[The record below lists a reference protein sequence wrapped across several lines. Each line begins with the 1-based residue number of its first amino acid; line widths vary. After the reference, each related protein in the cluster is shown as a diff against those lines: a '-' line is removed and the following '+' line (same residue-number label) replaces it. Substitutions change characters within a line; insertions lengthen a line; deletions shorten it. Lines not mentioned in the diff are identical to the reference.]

1 MYTEQLKIDY
11 PKETAVF
18 CKIDYYTAVFYNSSF
33 EKVLNDFLELGFD
46 FSDPVLQ
53 STYTR
58 QAGYEDVICYTF
70 GSGRV
75 TAAYKNVVEDG
86 ESPFD
91 TIYESVR
98 LELSGKALDELRN
111 HYDYPDYLDT
121 VLHKFLPPDELGQ
134 RSMSVTRCDFAFDF
148 VNYKFNIYERC
159 REELR
164 SLASEN
170 GTIKVKGR
178 CRPVNFS
185 VRSGAERT
193 IYIGSNK
200 SEKLIRIYDKAFEI
214 QCKKGG
220 IGKLPDPSINY
231 DVKMWHRVE
240 FQCRREWAE
249 YFLLN
254 AQDYLQVLK
263 YVYSEYAFQ
272 DQQGNVTEFWQDLFD
287 WILIPS
293 IVQNAK
299 YEHQKLTVESLKRQ
313 YRLCLFILNVFMAW
327 FGKEKVF
334 NDAILNFENAF
345 SDEFYNSYQT
355 RKILQRISILSGNRD
370 YTHLKGA
377 EAVSKNGNVILKLK

>member
-1 MYTEQLKIDY
+1 MYNEQLKIEF
-11 PKETAVF
+11 PKEMAVF

-33 EKVLNDFLELGFD
+33 EKVLNNFLELNLD
-46 FSDPVLQ
+46 LSDPVLQ

-58 QAGYEDVICYTF
+58 QVGYEDVVCYTV
-70 GSGRV
+70 GSVRV

-86 ESPFD
+86 SSVFD

-98 LELSGKALDELRN
+98 LELSGSALDELRSG
-111 HYDYPDYLDT
+111 YEYPEYLDV

-134 RSMSVTRCDFAFDF
+134 RSMCVTRCDFAFDF
-148 VNYKFNIYERC
+148 VNYKFNIYDRC

-178 CRPVNFS
+178 KRPVNFS
-185 VRSGAERT
+185 IRSGAERT

-200 SEKLIRIYDKAFEI
+200 SEKLIRIYDKAFELT
-214 QCKKGG
+214 KKRGG
-220 IGKLPDPSINY
+220 IGKLPDPMIDY

-263 YVYSEYAFQ
+263 YVYSEYAFT
-272 DQQGNVTEFWQDLFD
+272 DQQGVVTEFWQDLFD
-287 WILIPS
+287 WKLIPS

-299 YEHQKLTVESLKRQ
+299 YEHEKLTVESLKRS
-313 YRLCLFILNVFMAW
+313 YRSSIFIINAFMAV
-327 FGKEKVF
+327 FGKKKVF
-334 NDAILNFENAF
+334 DDLEMMFEIAF
-345 SDEFYNSYQT
+345 SDEYFNSYQT
-355 RKILQRISILSGNRD
+355 RKLLKRIEILTGNKCF
-370 YTHLKGA
+370 TNLNGA